1 MPRQQ
6 SGFGFLVFFFI
17 GGFLLLFG
25 WVILQQSAGALE
37 FVTYTSSKQTYDIA
51 QAIDYESLWN
61 QVAVYDLPAQPVHPL
76 LESRAG
82 VIDTSSDITVH
93 LGAHAESH
101 GAEAELARQC
111 FGQHGTLA
119 LFKFTHDDRYARLC
133 QYDDGWIVVQFLKR
147 IAEREYIEV
156 SAYVPHLTDVSF
168 AGIRDWL
175 LKCGFSAFKGPLP

>member
-1 MPRQQ
+1 
-6 SGFGFLVFFFI
+6 
-17 GGFLLLFG
+17 
-25 WVILQQSAGALE
+25 
-37 FVTYTSSKQTYDIA
+37 
-51 QAIDYESLWN
+51 
-61 QVAVYDLPAQPVHPL
+61 
-76 LESRAG
+76 

-93 LGAHAESH
+93 LGSHAESH

-147 IAEREYIEV
+147 IADKEYIEV